1 MTSIPHAT
9 APTTSLTAAIARVR
23 AQLEWRE
30 AGQTALALD
39 RCDPPELQLLE
50 FAFGLTPF
58 ERDVLLLAAG
68 MEMDATFG
76 ECCAKAHGD
85 AHRLYPTFGLALA
98 ALSEPHWSALL
109 PSAPLRRWRLLTV
122 DEEDGLTIGRLRID
136 ERVLHHLAGE
146 SYLDASL
153 RGLFVPAAP
162 STELTPS
169 HGEIANATVAAW
181 SFDIPFGA
189 WPIVQYLTTDRSDA
203 EAIAAKTCARLGLVL
218 YSARAEELAMADS
231 KDAVATTWDRE
242 AILSGVAL
250 FIDGCGTWEAEV
262 VRRLTAILERVRG
275 PVIVASREPLRDCRR
290 NVVRFDVPPPPKSEQ
305 VAAWRGA
312 LGDRAERLNG
322 QLQELVSQFRL
333 PVSAIRTVASATPE
347 DRLWDACR
355 AESRPKLD
363 DLAQRID
370 STASWDDL
378 VLPEAPLELLR
389 QIAAQV
395 RRRAQVYEN
404 WGFGARSGRGLGI
417 TSLFAGPSGTGKTLA
432 AEVLAKH
439 LQLDLYRIDLSQ
451 TVSKYIGE
459 TERNLSRIFEAAE
472 AGGAVLLF
480 DEADALFG
488 RRSEVKD
495 SHDRY
500 ANLEVS
506 YLLQR
511 METYHGLAVLTTNLK
526 DSLDPAFQRRLRFV
540 VAFPFPDI
548 VQRAR
553 IWQRAFPA
561 QTPTAGL
568 DVSRLSRLA
577 VSGGSIRNIALSAAF
592 LAAEADEPVRMA
604 HVLRAGRAEYAKLD
618 KVLTEADAG
627 GWE

>member
-1 MTSIPHAT
+1 MTSIPNHP
-9 APTTSLTAAIARVR
+9 APATSLTAAIARVR
-23 AQLEWRE
+23 AQLDCH
-30 AGQTALALD
+30 ATGQSAVAMD
-39 RCDPPELQLLE
+39 RCDPPELRLLE
-50 FAFGLTPF
+50 VAFALSPF
-58 ERDVLLLAAG
+58 ERDVLLMAAG
-68 MEMDATFG
+68 MEIDAAFG
-76 ECCAKAHGD
+76 ESCAKAH
-85 AHRLYPTFGLALA
+85 ANPRWPYPTFGLALA
-98 ALSEPHWSALL
+98 ALPEAHWSALL
-109 PSAPLRRWRLLTV
+109 PSAPLRRWRMLTV
-122 DEEDGLTIGRLRID
+122 DEEGGLTTGRLRID
-136 ERVLHHLAGE
+136 ERILHHLAGQ
-146 SYLDASL
+146 SYLDESL
-153 RGLFVPAAP
+153 QGLFTPAAP
-162 STELTPS
+162 GVELTPS
-169 HGEIANATVAAW
+169 HGDIANAAVAAW
-181 SFDIPFGA
+181 SMNVTSGA
-189 WPIVQYLTTDRSDA
+189 WPIVQFLATDCSDA
-203 EAIAAKTCARLGLVL
+203 EAIAANVCARIGLLL
-218 YSARAEELAMADS
+218 YSARAEELATVDS
-231 KDAVATTWDRE
+231 KHKVATAWDRE

-250 FIDGCGTWEAEV
+250 FIDGCAARETDV
-262 VRRLTAILERVRG
+262 FRRLTAILERAHG
-275 PVIVASREPLRDCRR
+275 PAIVASREPLRDCSRR
-290 NVVRFDVPPPPKSEQ
+290 VVRFDVGPPPKAEQ

-312 LGDRAERLNG
+312 LGVRAEKLNG
-322 QLQELVSQFRL
+322 QLHELVSQFRL
-333 PVSAIRTVASATPE
+333 PVSAIRTVANAAPE

-363 DLAQRID
+363 DLAQRIE
-370 STASWDDL
+370 AAVGWDDL
-378 VLPEAPLELLR
+378 VLPDVQLETLR

-404 WGFGARSGRGLGI
+404 WGFGGRGGRGLGI
-417 TSLFAGPSGTGKTLA
+417 TCLFAGPTGTGKTLA
-432 AEVLAKH
+432 AEVLANH

-540 VAFPFPDI
+540 VTFPFPD
-548 VQRAR
+548 VAQRAR

-592 LAAEADEPVRMA
+592 LAAEAGEPVRMA